1 MIWNNLI
8 TVWFIF
14 LQRDLPFLCT
24 PFLTEVIVN
33 DIGKAIF
40 NQKLCSARVVVENTI
55 GILKERFP
63 VLKTGLCFKDREL
76 WSELIL
82 GTFYMKKLF
91 FSLFKLG
98 SISKLFV
105 KSIFFIREL
114 FISDSENWPKIA
126 NIDMLNLN
134 VASSKIISCKRK
146 KLLHDH
152 KKNPKPTSMW
162 GFAQYNIERREWII
176 STWGLRWSWSMPASS
191 KWRCQWC
198 WWWELRHRKFSMH

>member
-1 MIWNNLI
+1 M
-8 TVWFIF
+8 
-14 LQRDLPFLCT
+14 
-24 PFLTEVIVN
+24 IVN

-63 VLKTGLCFKDREL
+63 VLKIGLCFKDREL

-91 FSLFKLG
+91 FSFFKLG

-114 FISDSENWPKIA
+114 FISD
-126 NIDMLNLN
+126 
-134 VASSKIISCKRK
+134 V
-146 KLLHDH
+146 
-152 KKNPKPTSMW
+152 
-162 GFAQYNIERREWII
+162 
-176 STWGLRWSWSMPASS
+176 
-191 KWRCQWC
+191 
-198 WWWELRHRKFSMH
+198 